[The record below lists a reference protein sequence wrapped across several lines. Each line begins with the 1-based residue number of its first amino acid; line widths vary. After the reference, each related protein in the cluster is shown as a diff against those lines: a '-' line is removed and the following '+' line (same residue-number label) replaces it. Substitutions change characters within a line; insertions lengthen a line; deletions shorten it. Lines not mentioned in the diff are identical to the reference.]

1 MTSAAQKKREPGRE
15 HAFVN
20 AQGSE
25 VKTRDEAFAVQR
37 DVSAEALQ
45 VTSKMRLHNGAVTFD
60 MEVNYNPNTYPH
72 VITGGR
78 ITSGI
83 CGAPWD
89 ITGGS
94 IGTSLRLDARRPGG
108 PGNCASTITII
119 GQFQVPLSYRG
130 TYGFNGQTSSF
141 NHTTQFMCD

>member
-1 MTSAAQKKREPGRE
+1 MTSAAQKRKGPGRE
-15 HAFVN
+15 HQFVN

-37 DVSAEALQ
+37 EISAEALQ
-45 VTSKMRLHNGAVTFD
+45 VTQKMALHNQALTFD
-60 MEVNYNPNTYPH
+60 MEVNYNPNTNA
-72 VITGGR
+72 ITGGR

-94 IGTSLRLDARRPGG
+94 IGSSLRIEGKRPGTG
-108 PGNCASTITII
+108 GNCATTVTII

-130 TYGFNGQTSSF
+130 TYGFNGQSTTF
-141 NHTTQFMCD
+141 NCVTQLVC

>member
-1 MTSAAQKKREPGRE
+1 MTTASKKKGTARSE
-15 HAFVN
+15 HTFIN

-37 DVSAEALQ
+37 DVSPQALE
-45 VTSKMRLHNGAVTFD
+45 VSAKMKLNNGALSFD
-60 MEVNYNPNTYPH
+60 MEVKYNPNTYPH
-72 VITGGR
+72 VVTGGT
-78 ITSGI
+78 ISTGI

-94 IGTSLRLDARRPGG
+94 IGSQLRLDGKRPGTG
-108 PGNCASTITII
+108 GSCASTITII

-130 TYGFNGQTSSF
+130 TYGFNGQSSSF
-141 NHTTQFMCD
+141 QHTTQFMC

>member
-1 MTSAAQKKREPGRE
+1 MTSAAQKKKGQGRE
-15 HAFVN
+15 HQFIN

-25 VKTRDEAFAVQR
+25 VKTRDEAFATQR
-37 DVSAEALQ
+37 DVSTEALQ
-45 VTSKMRLHNGAVTFD
+45 VTAKMKLNNGALTFEMD
-60 MEVNYNPNTYPH
+60 VNYNPNTYPH
-72 VITGGR
+72 VVTGGR

-94 IGTSLRLDARRPGG
+94 IGPSLRLTARRPGG
-108 PGNCASTITII
+108 SGNCAQTITII

-141 NHTTQFMCD
+141 NHTTQFLC

>member
-1 MTSAAQKKREPGRE
+1 MTSAAQKKKGQGYE
-15 HAFVN
+15 HQYVN

-25 VKTRDEAFAVQR
+25 VKTRDEAFARQR
-37 DVSAEALQ
+37 DVSPQALA
-45 VTSKMRLHNGAVTFD
+45 VTAKMRLNNGALTFD
-60 MEVNYNPNTYPH
+60 MEVTYNPNTYPH
-72 VITGGR
+72 VVTGGQ

-83 CGAPWD
+83 CGAPWN

-94 IGTSLRLDARRPGG
+94 IGPQLRLDGQRPGG

-130 TYGFNGQTSSF
+130 TYGFNGQSSTF
-141 NHTTQFMCD
+141 NHTTQVMC